1 MQKNATL
8 LKLVLETFL
17 RYARR
22 SQPIP
27 RRVGHVPKVKESLS
41 KNYRSDSTQA
51 CRPLR
56 HPAQGD
62 ERTTLASTVSLV
74 VVKTA
79 TTEMPVQEL
88 HGNYELNQLQLQ
100 YHIGPFQGHQS
111 VSESYCLLNALDGDL
126 MLQFLQ
132 IISILLQQV

>member
-79 TTEMPVQEL
+79 TTEIAVQKL
-88 HGNYELNQLQLQ
+88 HDNYDLNQLQLQ